1 MFRPDT
7 PLGETTPIPPLE
19 TSAELSTDAM
29 TDGVTPCDDH
39 EKRRLAEAGH
49 TCVDLPAGGVDL
61 HNASA
66 DKCSDLTKRNEE
78 RTRLHQLPVRLQLAP
93 QPRSR
98 RRHNGCHPIGEGGT
112 RIGGYLDSFL
122 AHIHGSATPEEEA
135 SWDEPDFP
143 WEFCEQLLEE
153 IRSEGR
159 PPAELDELISRAK
172 SQPREN
178 RWGILRRQGPW
189 L

>member
-1 MFRPDT
+1 VIHALQKEVRVFRPDT

-29 TDGVTPCDDH
+29 TDGVNPCDDH

-61 HNASA
+61 HNTSA
-66 DKCSDLTKRNEE
+66 DECSDLTKRNEE

-98 RRHNGCHPIGEGGT
+98 RRHNGCHPIGECGT
-112 RIGGYLDSFL
+112 RIGGYLDSVL

-135 SWDEPDFP
+135 SWDV
-143 WEFCEQLLEE
+143 LLAADEHG
-153 IRSEGR
+153 S
-159 PPAELDELISRAK
+159 PADMAELSRA
-172 SQPREN
+172 
-178 RWGILRRQGPW
+178 L
-189 L
+189 